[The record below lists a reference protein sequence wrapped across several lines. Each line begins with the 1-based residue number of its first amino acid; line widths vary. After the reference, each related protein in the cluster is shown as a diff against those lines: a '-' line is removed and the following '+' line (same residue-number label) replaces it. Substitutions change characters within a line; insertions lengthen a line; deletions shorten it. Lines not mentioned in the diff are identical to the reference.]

1 MQPNP
6 VLAPSL
12 GGLLL
17 GLASHARREKVTAA
31 LEAADMV
38 RRMRGQ
44 AVSVHGTR
52 AIVPA

>member
-6 VLAPSL
+6 VLAPPL
-12 GGLLL
+12 GELLL
-17 GLASHARREKVTAA
+17 GLASNARLEEVTAS

-52 AIVPA
+52 GIVPA